1 MPFKLRLKKSRQYNV
16 VSKSLFVI
24 CIELLDSSSTECT
37 LTSES
42 TGRECLENVCQRLG
56 LQQTEFFGLRYVS
69 KAGAPRWI
77 ELERPLK
84 RQLDKY
90 AKDNSLYLRVMY
102 YVTGISLITDEM
114 TRYHY
119 FLQLKNDI
127 IEGRIQCNLDEAVLL
142 ASYCMQ
148 AEFGN
153 YNSERHTLEYLK
165 DFALFPKDLVE
176 NGHNG
181 LLERLTDAVIQQHSG
196 LVGLSQGTAEE
207 YYILAAQQLEG
218 YGHETFLV
226 KDEHGLE
233 TILGVTLKGIIV
245 SGSTSV
251 KFYKWADIANV
262 LNHKKNFGIETSSAD
277 ENIVNFVFPDV
288 ESAKYVFR
296 MCVHQHTFYMTYEAS
311 EDDTEGSGGERNSGR
326 LFQNVDSAL
335 MSSREEL
342 DDVLP
347 SNVGSVSNMGV
358 RSVEHLLAS
367 REILASRENLVEL
380 NERTSS
386 NLDLVDGNTQDMDRL
401 RSLLPSYRPAPDYET
416 AIQQKYSSGAEHPL
430 YSSQPEI
437 HSFPDVTQ
445 HYGHRNVLH
454 TYSTPDLEKQ
464 MYMLHVFKSP
474 PPYPISNS
482 SPDLASQSTP
492 DLAVT
497 STAHSIHMNNA
508 HIVNA
513 QVSGSSPDLVS
524 SRSLNHAYGNQ
535 QMHQHYPETHRTYTN
550 LANILQQQQQS
561 QLLEDKAMMY
571 HYLNNNNSEANNMLM
586 QYLKTKS
593 NLDVSNRLAA
603 TNRLGQ
609 ANPSHEPI
617 YENVPLPWQQSS
629 KNNAANSVQNTTTI
643 NNINEQ
649 TPLNVNSMNTT
660 MININNAKASHIVQ
674 RTNSVETNATSHQSS
689 RKSSSN
695 SNKILEEIAK
705 SVELGAAAGLGG
717 VKEMARTSERLSG
730 GSRTIIEVNNVN
742 AEHARNVAKQ
752 LEIEANSGGK
762 RLELEHSSSKL
773 VGEVSIIHKDSTKLS
788 GRKNKIL
795 DNAHIGNSTASGVTH
810 ININPGSVESTDV
823 VDGKNVISINT
834 SKLPDSSIELQQQVD
849 RQRARSVK
857 VMDKPVQML
866 SSSSSGNYNSERN
879 ESKLMSNDTKPVHSQ
894 NLTSLHSQTTDS
906 RNVQLND
913 VGNVQSVHSDART
926 AQSTDS
932 RNFLL
937 SSKPQPIHVYTN
949 AALDSSNLSAD
960 STLSATG
967 STNTNTSSNTNTS
980 TNTNTA
986 EKKKKKWAGFLTGSS
1001 SSSKSKTSSLPRH
1014 DAKSKAPVPTVMSKE
1029 AMCQLLERKLSDQ
1042 QLFFEF
1048 EKIPKIPKQNPDFSS
1063 ALHPDNANR
1072 NRYKDILPY
1081 EENRVRLSAKRDNK
1095 HGYINASHLTATVGS
1110 EQRFYIAAQSPL
1122 QNTVENFWEMVWEA
1136 NVYLVI
1142 NLVEA
1147 SAEGTV
1153 SYIPAK
1159 ASKIIDVGE
1168 FRITKTLSQ
1177 ETGHCVTC
1185 KLQLSHLGSKR
1196 HRSVWHLT
1204 YTNWNVTNNTPN
1216 SVSHFLGFLEEI
1228 SSIREHVVTEIPLGH
1243 NRNPPSLIHC
1253 SDGVEKTGVTI
1264 LCDLLLD
1271 MLDHNQTVDV
1281 PRILLSL
1288 RQQRM
1293 KLTSNVVQYSFL
1305 HSLLVVLFETF
1316 SAHLSLHVCNSQMP
1330 TKMNPDRFALLFFN
1344 SISNCPRF

>member
-69 KAGAPRWI
+69 KSGAPRWI

-90 AKDNSLYLRVMY
+90 AKDNSLYLRMMY
-102 YVTGISLITDEM
+102 YVSGISLITDEM
-114 TRYHY
+114 TRYHC

-127 IEGRIQCNLDEAVLL
+127 IEGRIQCNLDDAVVL

-181 LLERLTDAVIQQHSG
+181 LLERLTDAVIQQHSA

-207 YYILAAQQLEG
+207 YYILAAQQLDG
-218 YGHETFLV
+218 YGQETFLV

-245 SGSTSV
+245 SGTNSS
-251 KFYKWADIANV
+251 KFYKWAEIANV
-262 LNHKKNFGIETSSAD
+262 LNHKKNFGIETSNAD
-277 ENIVNFVFPDV
+277 DHIVNFVFPDV

-296 MCVHQHTFYMTYEAS
+296 MCVHQHTFYMTYEATE
-311 EDDTEGSGGERNSGR
+311 EDNEGEAQNPRSSGGGNGR
-326 LFQNVDSAL
+326 LFQNIDTAL
-335 MSSREEL
+335 LSSREEL
-342 DDVLP
+342 DEVTSP
-347 SNVGSVSNMGV
+347 SMRNVMSN
-358 RSVEHLLAS
+358 S
-367 REILASRENLVEL
+367 REELGDL
-380 NERTSS
+380 NERTTS
-386 NLDLVDGNTQDMDRL
+386 NLDLVDGNHQDIDKL

-416 AIQQKYSSGAEHPL
+416 AIQQKYNASEQQM

-482 SPDLASQSTP
+482 TPDLASQSTP
-492 DLAVT
+492 DLAATT
-497 STAHSIHMNNA
+497 SHNIHINNT
-508 HIVNA
+508 HNFINT

-524 SRSLNHAYGNQ
+524 SRSLNHYGNIHQ
-535 QMHQHYPETHRTYTN
+535 HQHYPETHRTYTN
-550 LANILQQQQQS
+550 LANILQQQQQQQT
-561 QLLEDKAMMY
+561 QLFEDKAMMY

-586 QYLKTKS
+586 NYLKNKT

-603 TNRLGQ
+603 AAAGSAAPRI
-609 ANPSHEPI
+609 ANPSATHEPI
-617 YENVPLPWQQSS
+617 YENVPLPWQQSTKS
-629 KNNAANSVQNTTTI
+629 TK
-643 NNINEQ
+643 NINEQ
-649 TPLNVNSMNTT
+649 TV
-660 MININNAKASHIVQ
+660 NNAVVTMNSKSSVQ
-674 RTNSVETNATSHQSS
+674 RTNSVETAQSS

-705 SVELGAAAGLGG
+705 SSELAAGKDL
-717 VKEMARTSERLSG
+717 ARTNERLSG
-730 GSRTIIEVNNVN
+730 GSRTIIEVNSENVRNIN
-742 AEHARNVAKQ
+742 AM
-752 LEIEANSGGK
+752 K
-762 RLELEHSSSKL
+762 RGDHEQISKLVDSKKNLEHSAELLNVNSKTNINKTI
-773 VGEVSIIHKDSTKLS
+773 GKDITSINIAGTSTTS
-788 GRKNKIL
+788 VPSRTIL
-795 DNAHIGNSTASGVTH
+795 DNS
-810 ININPGSVESTDV
+810 DV
-823 VDGKNVISINT
+823 VDGKNIVTINIG
-834 SKLPDSSIELQQQVD
+834 KPNDNELHVPQ
-849 RQRARSVK
+849 AEKSVK
-857 VMDKPVQML
+857 SVKILDKPVQML
-866 SSSSSGNYNSERN
+866 NTSSHNSSERSILSD
-879 ESKLMSNDTKPVHSQ
+879 SKS
-894 NLTSLHSQTTDS
+894 
-906 RNVQLND
+906 
-913 VGNVQSVHSDART
+913 SVSSK
-926 AQSTDS
+926 AQS
-932 RNFLL
+932 L
-937 SSKPQPIHVYTN
+937 HVYTN
-949 AALDSSNLSAD
+949 AALDSSNLSSD
-960 STLSATG
+960 STASASG
-967 STNTNTSSNTNTS
+967 S

-986 EKKKKKWAGFLTGSS
+986 EKKKKKWTGFLSGGGSS
-1001 SSSKSKTSSLPRH
+1001 SSSKSKTSSLPRF
-1014 DAKSKAPVPTVMSKE
+1014 DEKKAKPSVISKE
-1029 AMCQLLERKLSDQ
+1029 AMCQLLEKKLSDQ

-1048 EKIPKIPKQNPDFSS
+1048 EKIPKIPKPNPDFSS
-1063 ALHPDNANR
+1063 AQHPDNASR
-1072 NRYKDILPY
+1072 NRFKDILPY

-1095 HGYINASHLTATVGS
+1095 HGYINASHITATVGN

-1122 QNTVENFWEMVWEA
+1122 VNTVENFWEMVWEA

-1147 SAEGTV
+1147 NSTSESAV
-1153 SYIPAK
+1153 SYMPVK
-1159 ASKIIDVGE
+1159 SNKIIDVGE
-1168 FRITKTLSQ
+1168 FRITKELSQ
-1177 ETGHCVTC
+1177 ETGHCVTS
-1185 KLQLSHLGSKR
+1185 KLQLSHLSSKR

-1243 NRNPPSLIHC
+1243 NRNPPSLVHC

-1271 MLDHNQTVDV
+1271 MLDHNQNVEV
-1281 PRILLSL
+1281 PKILLSL

-1293 KLTSNVVQYSFL
+1293 RLTSNVVQYSFL
-1305 HSLLVVLFETF
+1305 HSLLVYYLKH
-1316 SAHLSLHVCNSQMP
+1316 SRL
-1330 TKMNPDRFALLFFN
+1330 
-1344 SISNCPRF
+1344 I

>member
-181 LLERLTDAVIQQHSG
+181 LLERLTDAVIQQHSA

-218 YGHETFLV
+218 YGQETFLV

-288 ESAKYVFR
+288 DSAKYVFR

-311 EDDTEGSGGERNSGR
+311 EDDNEGSGGERNSGR

-342 DDVLP
+342 DDVMP
-347 SNVGSVSNMGV
+347 AATVGSVSSMGV

-380 NERTSS
+380 NERTAS
-386 NLDLVDGNTQDMDRL
+386 NLDLVDGNTQDIDRL

-416 AIQQKYSSGAEHPL
+416 AIQQKYNSGAEHPM

-445 HYGHRNVLH
+445 HYGQRNVLH

-482 SPDLASQSTP
+482 TPDLASQSTP

-508 HIVNA
+508 HILNA

-535 QMHQHYPETHRTYTN
+535 QIHQHYPETHRTYTN

-561 QLLEDKAMMY
+561 QLLEDKAVMY

-586 QYLKTKS
+586 QYLKNKT

-603 TNRLGQ
+603 TNRLAQ

-617 YENVPLPWQQSS
+617 YENVPLPWQQTS
-629 KNNAANSVQNTTTI
+629 KQNTTTTI
-643 NNINEQ
+643 NNLNEQ
-649 TPLNVNSMNTT
+649 SPLNVNSMVNV
-660 MININNAKASHIVQ
+660 NKASHIVQ

-705 SVELGAAAGLGG
+705 SVELSAQAAAAAGLGG

-730 GSRTIIEVNNVN
+730 GNRTVIEVNNVN
-742 AEHARNVAKQ
+742 AEHARHVAKDAEHARNVAKQ
-752 LEIEANSGGK
+752 LEIEANAAAAGR
-762 RLELEHSSSKL
+762 RLELEQNTSKL
-773 VGEVSIIHKDSTKLS
+773 VEASRIHQDSTKLS
-788 GRKNKIL
+788 GRTNIML
-795 DNAHIGNSTASGVTH
+795 DNAHIGHSTSGTAVSSNHTVAGGVTNINISSGSGV
-810 ININPGSVESTDV
+810 EASTDV
-823 VDGKNVISINT
+823 VDGKNVVSI
-834 SKLPDSSIELQQQVD
+834 SKLLSDTKLGDTSNELPLQVVD

-866 SSSSSGNYNSERN
+866 SSSSSSGNYSGERN
-879 ESKLMSNDTKPVHSQ
+879 ESKLMSNDAKSGNSQ
-894 NLTSLHSQTTDS
+894 NPTSLHSLHSQITGD
-906 RNVQLND
+906 RNVQSSD
-913 VGNVQSVHSDART
+913 IRNVPSLHGDAR
-926 AQSTDS
+926 ATDN
-932 RNFLL
+932 RNVLL
-937 SSKPQPIHVYTN
+937 NSKPQPIHVYTN
-949 AALDSSNLSAD
+949 PALDTSNMSAD

-967 STNTNTSSNTNTS
+967 SSHTNTS

-986 EKKKKKWAGFLTGSS
+986 EKKKKKWSGFLTGGS
-1001 SSSKSKTSSLPRH
+1001 SSSKSKTSSLPRN
-1014 DAKSKAPVPTVMSKE
+1014 DAKSKTPAPTVMSKE

-1063 ALHPDNANR
+1063 ALHPDNATR

-1122 QNTVENFWEMVWEA
+1122 ANTVENFWEMVWEA

-1147 SAEGTV
+1147 SAEGTI

-1185 KLQLSHLGSKR
+1185 KLTLSHLGSKR

-1305 HSLLVVLFETF
+1305 HSLLVYYLKH
-1316 SAHLSLHVCNSQMP
+1316 SRL
-1330 TKMNPDRFALLFFN
+1330 
-1344 SISNCPRF
+1344 I

>member
-1 MPFKLRLKKSRQYNV
+1 MPLFRLKKSRQYNV

-69 KAGAPRWI
+69 KTGSPRWI

-102 YVTGISLITDEM
+102 YVSGISLITDEM
-114 TRYHY
+114 TRYHF

-181 LLERLTDAVIQQHSG
+181 LLERLTDAVIQQHSA

-207 YYILAAQQLEG
+207 YYIMAAQQLEG
-218 YGHETFLV
+218 YGQETFLV

-245 SGSTSV
+245 SGPNRS
-251 KFYKWADIANV
+251 KFYRWAEIANV
-262 LNHKKNFGIETSSAD
+262 LNHKKNFGIETSNSED
-277 ENIVNFVFPDV
+277 HIVNFVFQDV

-296 MCVHQHTFYMTYEAS
+296 MCVHQHTFYMTYEATE
-311 EDDTEGSGGERNSGR
+311 EDNEGDGRASGGGR
-326 LFQNVDSAL
+326 GLFQNIDTAL
-335 MSSREEL
+335 MSSREDGL
-342 DDVLP
+342 DEVPANPAGSIGSMRNMLNVSSTVL
-347 SNVGSVSNMGV
+347 N
-358 RSVEHLLAS
+358 S
-367 REILASRENLVEL
+367 REEL
-380 NERTSS
+380 NQLSEMNERTTS
-386 NLDLVDGNTQDMDRL
+386 NLDLVDGNHQDIDRL

-416 AIQQKYSSGAEHPL
+416 AIQQKYSPPSEPM

-445 HYGHRNVLH
+445 HYGRNVM

-482 SPDLASQSTP
+482 TPDLASQSTP

-497 STAHSIHMNNA
+497 SHNVHINNT
-508 HIVNA
+508 HNFINT

-524 SRSLNHAYGNQ
+524 SRSLNHYSNMGNI
-535 QMHQHYPETHRTYTN
+535 HQHYPETHRTYTN
-550 LANILQQQQQS
+550 LANILQHQQQNQMF
-561 QLLEDKAMMY
+561 EDKAMMY

-586 QYLKTKS
+586 NYLKNKT

-603 TNRLGQ
+603 GRL
-609 ANPSHEPI
+609 APSTHEPI
-617 YENVPLPWQQSS
+617 YENVPLPWQQSA
-629 KNNAANSVQNTTTI
+629 KPNTQSNKTK
-643 NNINEQ
+643 NINEQ
-649 TPLNVNSMNTT
+649 IVGTV
-660 MININNAKASHIVQ
+660 NAKPNVQ
-674 RTNSVETNATSHQSS
+674 RTNSAETANS

-695 SNKILEEIAK
+695 SNKILEDIAK
-705 SVELGAAAGLGG
+705 SIELSGHANS
-717 VKEMARTSERLSG
+717 EIARTNERLSG
-730 GSRTIIEVNNVN
+730 GSRTVIEVNTEVGNINAINVTKKLGD
-742 AEHARNVAKQ
+742 EQ
-752 LEIEANSGGK
+752 I
-762 RLELEHSSSKL
+762 SKL
-773 VGEVSIIHKDSTKLS
+773 VDRKQISEQGEVLS
-788 GRKNKIL
+788 SEILKGRNSKT
-795 DNAHIGNSTASGVTH
+795 IGNENSSINVGSSASSRTVSH
-810 ININPGSVESTDV
+810 SDV
-823 VDGKNVISINT
+823 VDGKNVMSINIGKSDET
-834 SKLPDSSIELQQQVD
+834 HQLDKV
-849 RQRARSVK
+849 AKSVK
-857 VMDKPVQML
+857 IVEKPIVQML
-866 SSSSSGNYNSERN
+866 NTSHNSSSLNKPQTSSLHVYSNPS
-879 ESKLMSNDTKPVHSQ
+879 LDMSNMSSDSIVSGS
-894 NLTSLHSQTTDS
+894 TS
-906 RNVQLND
+906 
-913 VGNVQSVHSDART
+913 
-926 AQSTDS
+926 
-932 RNFLL
+932 
-937 SSKPQPIHVYTN
+937 TN
-949 AALDSSNLSAD
+949 A
-960 STLSATG
+960 
-967 STNTNTSSNTNTS
+967 STNVSGTS

-986 EKKKKKWAGFLTGSS
+986 EKKKKKWAGFLSGGGSS
-1001 SSSKSKTSSLPRH
+1001 NKSKTSSLPRF
-1014 DAKSKAPVPTVMSKE
+1014 DEKKSKPPVVSKE
-1029 AMCQLLERKLSDQ
+1029 AMCQQLEKKLSDQ
-1042 QLFFEF
+1042 ALFFEF
-1048 EKIPKIPKQNPDFSS
+1048 EKIPKIPKPNPDFAS
-1063 ALHPDNANR
+1063 AQHPDNATR
-1072 NRYKDILPY
+1072 NRFKDILPY

-1095 HGYINASHLTATVGS
+1095 HGYINASHITATVGN

-1122 QNTVENFWEMVWEA
+1122 LNTVENFWEMVWET

-1147 SAEGTV
+1147 NSTSESV
-1153 SYIPAK
+1153 VNYMPVKSN
-1159 ASKIIDVGE
+1159 KIIDVGE
-1168 FRITKTLSQ
+1168 FRITKELSQ

-1185 KLQLSHLGSKR
+1185 KLQLFHLSSKR

-1228 SSIREHVVTEIPLGH
+1228 SSIREHVVTEIPIGH
-1243 NRNPPSLIHC
+1243 NRNPPSLVHC

-1271 MLDHNQTVDV
+1271 MLDHNQNVEV
-1281 PRILLSL
+1281 PKMLLSL
-1288 RQQRM
+1288 RHQRM
-1293 KLTSNVVQYSFL
+1293 KIVSNVVQYSFL
-1305 HSLLVVLFETF
+1305 HSLLVYYLKH
-1316 SAHLSLHVCNSQMP
+1316 SRL
-1330 TKMNPDRFALLFFN
+1330 
-1344 SISNCPRF
+1344 I